1 MAPHLDTSNFSD
13 FMQQGPNANKFFG
26 LLTRIYS
33 KITVFKEG
41 EHEDHGQAEVVR
53 LIADRVNQMQKPEDR
68 EAFFQR
74 AHDVFTAFFGIEYLS
89 PDEIMPQIIA
99 LVRKVHGDVAQHVD
113 FENTSSL
120 RSLQDRVGNAQSLI
134 VHQARSRSFNV
145 GSFLDTLFDGQQ
157 SISRERLQEHIA
169 LCSDLPVRAREALE
183 KFASVFRG
191 PNIVRQNLKGTLN
204 ATLSKEVLTPEED
217 VVIQKLSSLNAFLE
231 SLKAPPD
238 VVDFFA
244 HLYLRGSMSFEDAKN
259 LLDHQPSTLPAEILY
274 SAFNGKVLLD
284 DPFVQLR
291 SREALAQALINSMY
305 AGDFIQI
312 VTLLTDVASK
322 HTPIDH
328 LCLRTGIGGT
338 PDPMPVRL
346 ASYVLCS
353 LSIARRF
360 QERFGASPKI
370 EFFTGQE
377 GAIAC
382 NSVDPDVV
390 RANTADAFTFVDAF
404 SKQFFPDVS
413 HAFSL
418 VEDHPWE
425 SNPRIVVMI
434 DYLEQILRNAVS
446 QDPVLSTMVGQL
458 ESRARNHDGRDG
470 NSALRYA
477 AFHVLCFRDIPTLN
491 RYIEGPNFERPMH
504 VISVGGAAERE
515 FDYIR
520 ALLAEKFSV
529 QDFNQFV
536 ASRDQDEF
544 AITTEDPPLHTRA
557 SIITGTGILPPYYSA
572 DPEGDVRINQLTLPD
587 NDSRIFVSDRVH
599 HALSMSRP
607 GQDSSAI
614 GRARSVVR
622 GMILVASAA
631 PPEKLYPFVTQYNG
645 RADAPSRDIPPVSH
659 STPQNNL

>member
-13 FMQQGPNANKFFG
+13 FMQQGPNATKFFG
-26 LLTRIYS
+26 LLARIYS

-41 EHEDHGQAEVVR
+41 EHEDHGQAEVIR
-53 LIADRVNQMQKPEDR
+53 LITDRVRSMQRPEDR

-99 LVRKVHGDVAQHVD
+99 LVRKVHGDVAQHID
-113 FENTSSL
+113 FEDTSSL
-120 RSLQDRVGNAQSLI
+120 RSLQDRVVNAQNLI
-134 VHQARSRSFNV
+134 VDQARSRSFDV
-145 GSFLDTLFDGQQ
+145 GSFLDALFDGQQ
-157 SISRERLQEHIA
+157 SISREQLQEYVASHP
-169 LCSDLPVRAREALE
+169 DLPVRAREALE
-183 KFASVFRG
+183 KFVAGFRG
-191 PNIVRQNLKGTLN
+191 PSIVRKNLKGMLN
-204 ATLSKEVLTPEED
+204 TILSKEGLTPEESTA
-217 VVIQKLSSLNAFLE
+217 IQKLSSLHSFLE

-244 HLYLRGSMSFEDAKN
+244 HLYLRGSMSFDDAKS
-259 LLDHQPSTLPAEILY
+259 LLDHRPSTLPAEILY
-274 SAFNGKVLLD
+274 SAFNGRVLLD

-312 VTLLTDVASK
+312 VTLLTDVAANRI
-322 HTPIDH
+322 PIEH
-328 LCLRTGIGGT
+328 VCLRTGIGGT

-353 LSIARRF
+353 LNIARRF
-360 QERFGASPKI
+360 QERFGTSPQI

-390 RANTADAFTFVDAF
+390 RGNTADAFAFIDAF

-425 SNPRIVVMI
+425 SNPRIAVMI
-434 DYLEQILRNAVS
+434 DYLEQILRNAIS
-446 QDPVLSTMVGQL
+446 HDSVLSNMVSQL

-491 RYIEGPNFERPMH
+491 RYIEGPDFERPMH
-504 VISVGGAAERE
+504 VISIGGAAERE

-520 ALLAEKFSV
+520 ALLTEKFNV

-536 ASRDQDEF
+536 ASRGQDAF

-572 DPEGDVRINQLTLPD
+572 DPEGDVRIRELTSSGD
-587 NDSRIFVSDRVH
+587 DSRIFVSEHVH
-599 HALSMSRP
+599 RALSLSRP
-607 GQDSSAI
+607 GEDNSAI

-622 GMILVASAA
+622 GMLLVASAA
-631 PPEKLYPFVTQYNG
+631 PPEELYPFVAQYNG
-645 RADAPSRDIPPVSH
+645 RADDSSDNNPSTSH
-659 STPQNNL
+659 TTPQH